1 MRSLSFACFVAA
13 SAVAGG
19 CRTRDSTPP
28 EHSVREEGAPPAE
41 SAAPPATAG
50 VVFVPAPSDEPV
62 EPVVRRALAS
72 ALVEKRTLVVYVGA
86 TWCEPCRR
94 FHRAAERGDLDRLLP
109 PLTLL
114 EFDLDRDG
122 ERLASGGY
130 VTKYIP
136 LFALPRPDGSAS
148 GRQVEGA
155 IKGDGAVEFIM
166 PRLRALLAP

>member
-1 MRSLSFACFVAA
+1 
-13 SAVAGG
+13 
-19 CRTRDSTPP
+19 
-28 EHSVREEGAPPAE
+28 
-41 SAAPPATAG
+41 
-50 VVFVPAPSDEPV
+50 VVFVPAPSDEAV
-62 EPVVRRALAS
+62 EAVVRRALAG

-114 EFDLDRDG
+114 EFDLDRDR

-130 VTKYIP
+130 VAKYIP

-148 GRQVEGA
+148 GRHVEGA